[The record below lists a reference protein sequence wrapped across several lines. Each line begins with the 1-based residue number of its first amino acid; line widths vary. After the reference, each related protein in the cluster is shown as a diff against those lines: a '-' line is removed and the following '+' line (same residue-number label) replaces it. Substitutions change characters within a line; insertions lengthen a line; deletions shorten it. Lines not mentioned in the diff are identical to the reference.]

1 MPHLPA
7 EPLRLT
13 GLSGEIHCRTQSQT
27 IKNKQNI
34 NSFIH
39 IHSESQQC
47 RTVLQVRAEVAPT
60 QRPLRQRQIKRA
72 AHNEKKNE
80 STKAPAVGE
89 ATPCPLV
96 SQSQPHP
103 AISARRLQSFL
114 EPMHPKGG
122 AFLSDLP
129 TCTVQ
134 RWRCTSDPRSN
145 SHRYDV
151 GVHGLR
157 SSRKKSTSLRPP
169 TVGGTH
175 GAAPVRPTIAGKRG
189 PTRHH
194 GRGSSAS
201 THV

>member
-7 EPLRLT
+7 EPPRLT

-89 ATPCPLV
+89 ATPSHPRLSKPVSPSQLSAKTPVLLV
-96 SQSQPHP
+96 ANASPQ
-103 AISARRLQSFL
+103 
-114 EPMHPKGG
+114 GG
-122 AFLSDLP
+122 ELLSDLP
-129 TCTVQ
+129 TCTDQ
-134 RWRCTSDPRSN
+134 RWHCTSARTGN
-145 SHRYDV
+145 SRRDDNPAHKQTRCCRRR
-151 GVHGLR
+151 GLN
-157 SSRKKSTSLRPP
+157 SC
-169 TVGGTH
+169 
-175 GAAPVRPTIAGKRG
+175 
-189 PTRHH
+189 RHIENQC
-194 GRGSSAS
+194 RIEC
-201 THV
+201 HVPNG